1 MALHL
6 SKRYKKPKQM
16 RESKRMIKKKTLNRY

>member
-6 SKRYKKPKQM
+6 FKRYKKPKQM
-16 RESKRMIKKKTLNRY
+16 RESKRMIKKNKK